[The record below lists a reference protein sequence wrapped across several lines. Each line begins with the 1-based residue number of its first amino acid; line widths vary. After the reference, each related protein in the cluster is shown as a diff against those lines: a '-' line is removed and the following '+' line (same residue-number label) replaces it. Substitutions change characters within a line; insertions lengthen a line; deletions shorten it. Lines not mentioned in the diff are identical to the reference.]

1 MLQVL
6 RLPRPHLGPLW
17 HYVRACCCCCCCCCI
32 SGVCGL
38 STWTE
43 AFGLS
48 SWHSFSK
55 LSSCSASERRGPR
68 QSLGAS
74 RAKQN
79 MTMVMV
85 MMLMMLVIL
94 VQVDNSQP
102 WYVALAVLVCFS
114 LFVQMAEAGSTQQ
127 ALKYVVT
134 SITLVGVA
142 VTESRSF

>member
-1 MLQVL
+1 
-6 RLPRPHLGPLW
+6 
-17 HYVRACCCCCCCCCI
+17 
-32 SGVCGL
+32 
-38 STWTE
+38 
-43 AFGLS
+43 
-48 SWHSFSK
+48 
-55 LSSCSASERRGPR
+55 
-68 QSLGAS
+68 
-74 RAKQN
+74 
-79 MTMVMV
+79 MVMV